1 MENFSH
7 IHHVNEDYLNDFYKN
22 YDPVFVLNTGR
33 SGSALLQNVFG
44 TFPNVNAYHEAH
56 PNLFLYPNFAYHH
69 QAEIEI
75 LSNIFQAARTEIILK
90 SKVSNKI
97 FLETNQCL
105 VFFVYQIVTIFPNA
119 KFIHLTRHPGHFV
132 RSAIRKGWHKNDSVW
147 ELGRIKMDD
156 TDAWSDLSQIEKL
169 GWVWTETHAF
179 IEQFKNIF
187 PENCFTL
194 RFEDLIQSYDHFKE
208 MVHFIGIDNKFSQK
222 NYNEF
227 FSVKENERV
236 ITYHEPPNMFKLESF
251 PQYSEWLETDKN
263 ALKKWASELSRKY
276 NYHLD

>member
-1 MENFSH
+1 MKFTH
-7 IHHVNEDYLNDFYKN
+7 IHHTSEALLNDFYKN
-22 YDPVFVLNTGR
+22 YTPVFVLNTGR
-33 SGSALLQNVFG
+33 SGSALLQRIFTNFNSVK
-44 TFPNVNAYHEAH
+44 AYHEAP
-56 PNLFLYPNFAYHH
+56 PNLFL
-69 QAEIEI
+69 Q
-75 LSNIFQAARTEIILK
+75 SNYAFHNQHKKEVLQKIFEAARIELILEA
-90 SKVSNKI
+90 KVENLI
-97 FLETNQCL
+97 YLETNQCL
-105 VFFVYQIVTIFPNA
+105 VFYINQIRKTFPNA
-119 KFIHLTRHPGHFV
+119 KFIHLTRHPGGFV